1 MESTCEVNNTPNKDN
16 WESQSL
22 KNQGNTFGAWS
33 FLHQSSKPESPI
45 TSKTI
50 EFKSTESQDDSG
62 RCSKI
67 ITSHGM
73 LKVVLSTF
81 LILLIIST
89 SLSIFLVMK
98 HVTKNHDP
106 TKESNTDHTPL
117 TPAEISKLDVIQT
130 AFRNL
135 AKIPNAEHSTLPTNA
150 SSSSTSSPEELSSTM
165 HDKNKSIVAF
175 EISNTDKSEGSIESE
190 TSSDANLHII
200 QINLSSNNFEIVEV
214 VEAETS
220 KFSKTMTNQDA
231 MLKSK
236 HADNKTTIANT
247 LESPNE
253 EEVDTKSPTIIQQ
266 EEMSQALAESLK
278 CSIRYW
284 HAFTNMDYSSK

>member
-1 MESTCEVNNTPNKDN
+1 MESACEVNNTPNKDN

-22 KNQGNTFGAWS
+22 KNQGNIYRAWS
-33 FLHQSSKPESPI
+33 FLHQSSKPESTI

-50 EFKSTESQDDSG
+50 EFKSIESQDDSG

-67 ITSHGM
+67 ITRHGM
-73 LKVVLSTF
+73 LKVALSTF
-81 LILLIIST
+81 LILLITST

-106 TKESNTDHTPL
+106 TKESNTDHASL
-117 TPAEISKLDVIQT
+117 TSEEISKLDVIQT

-135 AKIPNAEHSTLPTNA
+135 AKIPNAEHSTLSTNA

-175 EISNTDKSEGSIESE
+175 EISTTDKSIESE

-214 VEAETS
+214 VEAEIS
-220 KFSKTMTNQDA
+220 KFSKTMTNHDA
-231 MLKSK
+231 
-236 HADNKTTIANT
+236 
-247 LESPNE
+247 
-253 EEVDTKSPTIIQQ
+253 
-266 EEMSQALAESLK
+266 
-278 CSIRYW
+278 
-284 HAFTNMDYSSK
+284 

>member
-22 KNQGNTFGAWS
+22 KNQGNIYRAWS
-33 FLHQSSKPESPI
+33 FLHQSSKPESTI

-50 EFKSTESQDDSG
+50 EFKSIESQDDSG

-73 LKVVLSTF
+73 LKVALSTF
-81 LILLIIST
+81 LILLITST

-106 TKESNTDHTPL
+106 TKESNTDHASL
-117 TPAEISKLDVIQT
+117 TSEEISKLDVIQT

-165 HDKNKSIVAF
+165 HDKNKSIAAF
-175 EISNTDKSEGSIESE
+175 EISTTDKSIESK

-214 VEAETS
+214 VEAEIS
-220 KFSKTMTNQDA
+220 KFSKTMTNHDA

-236 HADNKTTIANT
+236 HAEDKTTIANT

-253 EEVDTKSPTIIQQ
+253 EEVNTKSPTIIQQ